1 MIEIEE
7 RSLLAGEELKVSD
20 ERLEL
25 FIIMLREMYIDVR
38 RVDYKVQVISGATAL
53 LVAALALA
61 PPSLTIS
68 SIMAA
73 PTMRDLL
80 VVGIE
85 VALIVA
91 IVLTTLAN
99 ILALH
104 ARSFDKRSDGLFS
117 FSDIAA
123 RDHAAFTQ
131 EFLGLTNAEQ
141 ARILL
146 EELRLN
152 GLLVARKLRWVR
164 LSSQMFL
171 IAVMVWIASY
181 AISVLG

>member
-7 RSLLAGEELKVSD
+7 RSLLAGEDLKVSD

-85 VALIVA
+85 VALI
-91 IVLTTLAN
+91 
-99 ILALH
+99 
-104 ARSFDKRSDGLFS
+104 
-117 FSDIAA
+117 
-123 RDHAAFTQ
+123 
-131 EFLGLTNAEQ
+131 
-141 ARILL
+141 
-146 EELRLN
+146 
-152 GLLVARKLRWVR
+152 
-164 LSSQMFL
+164 LSL
-171 IAVMVWIASY
+171 IHI
-181 AISVLG
+181 